1 LNTNPTYSLSIQ
13 RRSRT
18 SLRIK
23 LPIDTEGIEQIVL
36 NGIAFKLNSNISKSS
51 NKRVILSARKRE
63 EIGEKIDTRFCAL
76 QKEQP
81 ELNNYE
87 IYSIISN
94 KSEAFFGIHLDPR
107 QVEGKHRTYTQFI
120 ARRIRKNAPW

>member
-1 LNTNPTYSLSIQ
+1 M
-13 RRSRT
+13 
-18 SLRIK
+18 
-23 LPIDTEGIEQIVL
+23 L